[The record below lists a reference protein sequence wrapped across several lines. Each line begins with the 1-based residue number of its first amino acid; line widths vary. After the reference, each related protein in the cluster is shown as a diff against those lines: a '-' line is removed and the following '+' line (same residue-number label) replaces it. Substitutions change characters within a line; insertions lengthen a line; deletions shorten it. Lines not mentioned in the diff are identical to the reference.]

1 MKKALILGVSGQDG
15 SLLANFLLN
24 KGYKVFGGSRDSESN
39 SFKNLKL
46 LGVLNEVEKT
56 SISINDFRSVI
67 SSVNE
72 IKPDEIYN
80 LAGQTSVSLSFKQP
94 VETIESIVIG
104 NLNLLEAIRLSNYPI
119 KFYNAGSSE
128 MFGDTINPANEKN
141 ALNPKSPYG
150 VAKSA
155 AYYQVANYR
164 EAYNVYASTGI
175 LFNHESPLRK
185 KHFVTAK
192 IVNAVCEIHLK
203 KRKKLQLGNLN
214 IIRDWGWAPEYV
226 EAMWKILQI
235 DNPSDFII
243 GTGVSMSLEN
253 FIQIAFEYF
262 DLDWREYVEV
272 SDQLKRPSDIVSGY
286 ADSSKAKKILNW
298 EAKIKDKKLIH
309 KLIECNLN
317 STIL

>member
-1 MKKALILGVSGQDG
+1 M
-15 SLLANFLLN
+15 
-24 KGYKVFGGSRDSESN
+24 
-39 SFKNLKL
+39 
-46 LGVLNEVEKT
+46 
-56 SISINDFRSVI
+56 
-67 SSVNE
+67 
-72 IKPDEIYN
+72 
-80 LAGQTSVSLSFKQP
+80 
-94 VETIESIVIG
+94 IG

-203 KRKKLQLGNLN
+203 KKKTTV
-214 IIRDWGWAPEYV
+214 R
-226 EAMWKILQI
+226 
-235 DNPSDFII
+235 
-243 GTGVSMSLEN
+243 
-253 FIQIAFEYF
+253 
-262 DLDWREYVEV
+262 
-272 SDQLKRPSDIVSGY
+272 
-286 ADSSKAKKILNW
+286 
-298 EAKIKDKKLIH
+298 
-309 KLIECNLN
+309 
-317 STIL
+317 